1 MVEKREIGDVNVLA
15 EIAGKVGLGS
25 DFSKKLMSGEK
36 AEEAQKAV
44 DMAKKYGVNETP
56 TLIIAGNIK
65 TDPHPMNHDLDTFK
79 INAIAII
86 ASILK

>member
-1 MVEKREIGDVNVLA
+1 MVYLSISQYAYSQAVNWEVALHVI
-15 EIAGKVGLGS
+15 EDNDSILT
-25 DFSKKLMSGEK
+25 L
-36 AEEAQKAV
+36 
-44 DMAKKYGVNETP
+44 YETP